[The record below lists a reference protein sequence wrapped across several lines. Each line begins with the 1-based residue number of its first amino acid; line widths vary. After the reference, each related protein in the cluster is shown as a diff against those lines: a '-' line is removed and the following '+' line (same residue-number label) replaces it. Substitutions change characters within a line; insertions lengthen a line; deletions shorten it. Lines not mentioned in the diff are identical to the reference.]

1 MTFDEIKKLAT
12 LLLHNYETAWQENSA
27 LRAIIK
33 AHTMP
38 DGTKGIPR
46 WEETLAEFLSDPDAK
61 ARVHPGFAPLYAR
74 IAASQDQSEV
84 LELLRRLPP
93 VGGVN

>member
-1 MTFDEIKKLAT
+1 MTFDEIKKLAK
-12 LLLHNYETAWQENSA
+12 LLLHNYETAWQESAA
-27 LRAIIK
+27 LRAIIQ
-33 AHTMP
+33 AHSMP

-61 ARVHPGFAPLYAR
+61 ARTHAVFAPLYAR
-74 IAASQDQSEV
+74 IAASRAQSEV
-84 LELLRRLPP
+84 LELLRRFPP